1 MGRTA
6 PGRYAVGMFGTSLP
20 INMFLTFMAIYYI
33 DTLGMPVQAY
43 SAVLAVYAVIDALDN
58 PLYGFLSDRTRTR
71 WGRRRPWLV
80 VSAPVLGVAFVL
92 FFSPPALSDTG
103 LIVWFAVFTVL
114 TGTSDSMVNANYGA
128 LLPELF
134 PQERRRAVAN
144 SLRQG
149 FQLIAMILS
158 IAMVQLVADRLGY
171 SLTALLLAALAVVV
185 ILWCAMGA
193 HEVPRASAASVPR
206 LLQTAKTIVSHR
218 KFWLI
223 ALTAGAYSAGMT

>member
-80 VSAPVLGVAFVL
+80 VATPVLAVSFVL
-92 FFSPPALSDTG
+92 FFSPPNLSDTG
-103 LIVWFAVFTVL
+103 LIAWFAASTVRPAQSAPL
-114 TGTSDSMVNANYGA
+114 LNASCGGWRPERFPPYKHRRVA
-128 LLPELF
+128 TARRLPF
-134 PQERRRAVAN
+134 
-144 SLRQG
+144 
-149 FQLIAMILS
+149 
-158 IAMVQLVADRLGY
+158 QLVARILSVAMVPLTDDYLGY
-171 SLTALLLAALAVVV
+171 SLTAIALAIVAVAV
-185 ILWCAMGA
+185 ILWRATGA
-193 HEVPRASAASVPR
+193 R
-206 LLQTAKTIVSHR
+206 
-218 KFWLI
+218 
-223 ALTAGAYSAGMT
+223 